1 VTYEVR
7 LTGEAHE
14 DLGRLYDFLLKRDL
28 GAAERA
34 LVAIERALNL
44 LAFSPF
50 SCRKVGYSSRL
61 PIARS
66 ILDLDS

>member
-1 VTYEVR
+1 VTYKVR

-14 DLGRLYDFLLKRDL
+14 DLGRLYDLLLSRDL

-50 SCRKVGYSSRL
+50 SCRKAL
-61 PIARS
+61 
-66 ILDLDS
+66 L

>member
-1 VTYEVR
+1 MTYKVR

-14 DLGRLYDFLLKRDL
+14 DLDRLYDFLLKRDL
-28 GAAERA
+28 GAAGRA

-50 SCRKVGYSSRL
+50 SKRRDAAGKCCSSR
-61 PIARS
+61 AHGMV
-66 ILDLDS
+66 